1 MITSS
6 QNINPHGQHLHF
18 NHQNH
23 IKWWDDVSKKNI
35 QPLHFNNPNV
45 TRHINTYAPAYQP
58 TQIQSPPLYKTP
70 LTSSSYQTPLYTIP
84 VRNGLPAPNQPPMQR
99 INQNY
104 LTQMSGVNAMPGNA
118 VRSGCGCGGAK

>member
-23 IKWWDDVSKKNI
+23 VKWWDDVSKKNL
-35 QPLHFNNPNV
+35 QPLHFNNQNV
-45 TRHINTYAPAYQP
+45 TRHINTTAPAYQP
-58 TQIQSPPLYKTP
+58 THIQSPPLYRTP
-70 LTSSSYQTPLYTIP
+70 IQSFQKPVGNGLTIPLYT
-84 VRNGLPAPNQPPMQR
+84 LPTQPPMQR

-104 LTQMSGVNAMPGNA
+104 LNQPGSSI
-118 VRSGCGCGGAK
+118 RTGCGCGGAK